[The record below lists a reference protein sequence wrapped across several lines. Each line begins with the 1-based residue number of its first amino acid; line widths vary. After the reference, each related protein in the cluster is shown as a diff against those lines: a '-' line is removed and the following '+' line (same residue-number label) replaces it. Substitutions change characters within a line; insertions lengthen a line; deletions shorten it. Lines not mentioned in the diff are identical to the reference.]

1 MPQCVE
7 SGIEGYICDVFTLK
21 EYRKKG
27 IQTNLIK
34 ECIKFAKENNII
46 ELKLSSDNLEA
57 IRIYQ
62 RQGFEYD
69 KLIMKKEIKLL
80 ENIGLNV
87 EDKDYSK
94 EELRKYEVY
103 IEEYIMSH
111 SSKNGDI
118 SRLSNQYNSI
128 LNTLVKENLN

>member
-1 MPQCVE
+1 M
-7 SGIEGYICDVFTLK
+7 
-21 EYRKKG
+21 
-27 IQTNLIK
+27 NLLNK
-34 ECIKFAKENNII
+34 CTT
-46 ELKLSSDNLEA
+46 
-57 IRIYQ
+57 
-62 RQGFEYD
+62 
-69 KLIMKKEIKLL
+69 KEIKLL

-128 LNTLVKENLN
+128 LNTLVKENLNKQENR